1 MSLSIALVITDFPE
15 PLSPTMNKIS
25 PLKTSRFA
33 SSTAYCLSAFLG
45 NAIVRFCIFNIFS
58 FNLINPLKIV
68 PSNHQQVSLSQVQMK
83 LMQALQEEQ

>member
-15 PLSPTMNKIS
+15 PLSPTMNRIS

-33 SSTAYCLSAFLG
+33 SSTANCLSAFLG
-45 NAIVRFCIFNIFS
+45 NAIVRFFIFNIFS